1 MKIKSTEISI
11 ENLKKR
17 IGNKYDYSKV
27 IYKGAKEKIK
37 VICHN
42 KDINGNEHGE
52 FYITYS
58 NLMSGY
64 GCPKCGRE
72 KISLKSRIPYNL
84 FQDKV
89 NKVYGDNL
97 YIVDKYTYEN
107 SPYEF
112 KIYCNIHKIYFN
124 VRNIKNFI
132 NKCYNYICPD
142 CKNDILSFNKIEP
155 FNLINTIV
163 PVCEQPKMDENIL
176 NKIKQGEEV
185 WVNVKNYENYYMVS
199 SNGQI
204 KKINRISKHGN
215 KLPDIIIKQFIS
227 SNGRCM
233 AASLNGKT
241 FNIHKIVFQSFYNII
256 LDKGYSQTI
265 DHIDANPLNNNILNL
280 RLCNGIKDNMLNN
293 KLTTINMHNRN
304 VGKNL
309 KLITDVVDMENEIW
323 KPIKGYENFYS
334 ISNKGRVKANER
346 IIIQKN
352 NGVTRIKKSHLMR
365 LYLKDNKYY
374 TVGLVDENGK
384 HKNHFVHVLIKEN
397 F

>member
-1 MKIKSTEISI
+1 
-11 ENLKKR
+11 
-17 IGNKYDYSKV
+17 
-27 IYKGAKEKIK
+27 
-37 VICHN
+37 
-42 KDINGNEHGE
+42 
-52 FYITYS
+52 
-58 NLMSGY
+58 
-64 GCPKCGRE
+64 
-72 KISLKSRIPYNL
+72 
-84 FQDKV
+84 
-89 NKVYGDNL
+89 
-97 YIVDKYTYEN
+97 
-107 SPYEF
+107 
-112 KIYCNIHKIYFN
+112 
-124 VRNIKNFI
+124 
-132 NKCYNYICPD
+132 
-142 CKNDILSFNKIEP
+142 
-155 FNLINTIV
+155 
-163 PVCEQPKMDENIL
+163 MDENIL
-176 NKIKQGEEV
+176 NKIKQREV
-185 WVNVKNYENYYMVS
+185 WGVNVKNYENYYMVS
-199 SNGQI
+199 SKGQI

-233 AASLNGKT
+233 SASLNGKT

-346 IIIQKN
+346 IKIQKN
-352 NGVTRIKKSHLMR
+352 NGVTIIKKSHLMR

-384 HKNHFVHVLIKEN
+384 HKNHFVHVLIN
-397 F
+397 